1 MSKDLTITLK
11 FERRCT
17 TEDIG
22 GGKDVTTENGS
33 VEVSLGCKLPIA
45 YFRDINIE
53 EISSEHIRLVGDED
67 QILRKGG
74 FVTFAWSDE
83 SDSDHEGVSWSTD
96 YHFLKLIWEE

>member
-45 YFRDINIE
+45 YFRDIKIE
-53 EISSEHIRLVGDED
+53 EISS
-67 QILRKGG
+67 
-74 FVTFAWSDE
+74 
-83 SDSDHEGVSWSTD
+83 
-96 YHFLKLIWEE
+96 

>member
-22 GGKDVTTENGS
+22 GGEYVTTEDGS

-45 YFRDINIE
+45 HFRDIKVE

-67 QILRKGG
+67 QILHKGG
-74 FVTFAWSDE
+74 FVTFGWSDE
-83 SDSDHEGVSWSTD
+83 SDPDHEGVSWSTD
-96 YHFLKLIWEE
+96 YHFLKLTWKE